1 MINTYIILAISICA
15 EALATT
21 MMKASDGFT
30 RILPGTAVVAG
41 YAISFY
47 GLSLVVRTMNIGIVY
62 ATWAGTGILLVSVM
76 SFLFY
81 GQKPDLPA
89 IIGILLII
97 TGVLI
102 IHLYSKSVSH

>member
-21 MMKASDGFT
+21 MMKASDSFT

-47 GLSLVVRTMNIGIVY
+47 GLSLVFH
-62 ATWAGTGILLVSVM
+62 WLSE
-76 SFLFY
+76 
-81 GQKPDLPA
+81 Q
-89 IIGILLII
+89 
-97 TGVLI
+97 
-102 IHLYSKSVSH
+102 